1 MAQPALH
8 LIQHLLSLASTGDLD
23 GRIAHH
29 QHQVVVALEDGGAAE
44 GLQQSG
50 NVLATVR
57 TADRQQGLSVGVL
70 EKGVEPGLQS
80 RAGAPL
86 PHPGPRRIETARID
100 PRRNHPGPLRPEAGV
115 VGVLL
120 LQFLKGAGDHQRSLG
135 EGEFLGLNAAGQGIA
150 GLDGGR
156 IQT

>member
-8 LIQHLLSLASTGDLD
+8 LIQHLFSLASTGDLD

-57 TADRQQGLSVGVL
+57 TADRQQGLSVGFL

-80 RAGAPL
+80 RAWALL

-100 PRRNHPGPLRPEAGV
+100 PRRNHPGPLRTEADV

-135 EGEFLGLNAAGQGIA
+135 EGEFLGLNAPAQGIA
-150 GLDGGR
+150 SLDGGG